1 MHFFS
6 ALYILKLF
14 VLFCYKF
21 DEYIKIV
28 IGNTGNAGWKENEKK
43 KQEWGYSLWIH
54 SLKNS
59 TINFSAHTC
68 KIREFTELI
77 SCCECV

>member
-6 ALYILKLF
+6 ALYIPKLF

-28 IGNTGNAGWKENEKK
+28 IGNAGNAEWKENEKK
-43 KQEWGYSLWIH
+43 KQKLGVFLVDSFVKKPNYQ
-54 SLKNS
+54 
-59 TINFSAHTC
+59 F
-68 KIREFTELI
+68 
-77 SCCECV
+77 